1 MGTLRR
7 LSSLIIIRKNSFF
20 KFRIRTNSKFRTCFI
35 KFEKRIFECIRPSLF
50 GTDNYFTSSAS
61 SRSKS
66 ILRREE
72 QSQVGLKLDDR
83 KNLKMPTCLILL
95 IDKKCKNKFEY
106 AYTDRFEISRP
117 RSRGPL
123 FSRRFF

>member
-1 MGTLRR
+1 MLLMSR
-7 LSSLIIIRKNSFF
+7 LDRLVIPVK
-20 KFRIRTNSKFRTCFI
+20 T
-35 KFEKRIFECIRPSLF
+35 F
-50 GTDNYFTSSAS
+50 GTDSYFTSSAS

-95 IDKKCKNKFEY
+95 IDKNVKISLNMLFNS
-106 AYTDRFEISRP
+106 DSFEISRS
-117 RSRGPL
+117 RSGRP
-123 FSRRFF
+123 SFFEVVLLEKFNPKSKIEK